1 MLLRL
6 RALLRARQVS
16 VQSGI
21 FHAAIHSKSCYDAC
35 FLSYLH
41 PFAMFD
47 FLAKLLF
54 RRPRSLK
61 NEPAAK
67 IAAQSANAI
76 VAQQQ
81 AETKKHQLEQARAA
95 SLAKM
100 TNLDG
105 NEAAAIELL
114 LACDFADGR
123 LQAAQHVHTQAGLE
137 QVRAA
142 MLKSDKRVAKLMQS
156 RLDVIAQAA
165 KQEQLAQLCIEEAS
179 HLAQLPHLIANQV
192 SDLDKRQA
200 AVQFPAHLLA
210 QFTPLRQQIEAK
222 LLAQTALQRRLL
234 DLLAQLNQA
243 GQGKTEVDEVDAVP
257 DSSAEEVRLAAW
269 QQELDQCQLQSE
281 AASLP
286 KNILADAL
294 NKLQTLQSAWKSSQ
308 QTLQAAQQRE
318 QQRQEKFQQTRVV
331 AELDM
336 ASTATELNPDT
347 SSVSGESTALDLILP
362 TEQAEVKL
370 VRREQREVKEK
381 PISTLNKAQIVSAIE
396 ALTEALAQGSIQAA
410 RKLDRELRG
419 VDAKHAGLT
428 AEQKDQLFEARSEL
442 EYLQG
447 WAKWGGDVSR
457 DELIKTLDEMP
468 ALELGPNELA
478 KKVAALRERWK
489 EMEAT
494 SGAAS
499 KELWE
504 RFDAACHLAYAPAA
518 LHFQQQA
525 EQRKANLD
533 LAEAALT
540 ALQTSAAELLQGT
553 PDWKKMANFCM
564 QSQQDWKKLGHVDR
578 KHKSRLD
585 AAFDASVHSVQQA
598 LDQRRAEEV
607 IAREGL
613 IAEVLALDPMQRST
627 SDQLKSLQQRW
638 QAQAAAVPLRRKDEQ
653 ELWDKYRAACDGIF
667 AQRKQASGEADAQR
681 RDNLASKLAICAEL
695 EQASA
700 TLDGNQTNI
709 QQLLQQSAASWRSAG
724 QVPRAEEEALEQ
736 RYQQALAS
744 LKQHSQ
750 TVLNQQ
756 KQLSHQLS
764 VKKLSLCQQAEQLLA
779 LAPESRAASELS
791 SLQSAWDAL
800 QAAAAGGK
808 SSAKLN
814 TILQTRFQNATAAL
828 NQLDAAYAAHLQ
840 NNASQFEAGLLQL
853 EILFGIDSPVEL
865 ARERLQMQV
874 EVLQN
879 SLKRG
884 SGSDAASTL
893 SYRLLSLPVL
903 TSTANAQ
910 RLEEIL
916 AASAVL

>member
-1 MLLRL
+1 
-6 RALLRARQVS
+6 
-16 VQSGI
+16 
-21 FHAAIHSKSCYDAC
+21 
-35 FLSYLH
+35 
-41 PFAMFD
+41 MFD

-123 LQAAQHVHTQAGLE
+123 LQAAQHVHSQAGLE

-142 MLKSDKRVAKLMQS
+142 MLKSDKRVVKLMQS
-156 RLDVIAQAA
+156 RLDVIAQAG
-165 KQEQLAQLCIEEAS
+165 KQEQLAQLCLEEAS
-179 HLAQLPHLIANQV
+179 HLVQLPHLIANQV

-200 AVQFPAHLLA
+200 AVQFPAHLLT
-210 QFTPLRQQIEAK
+210 QFSSLRQQLESK
-222 LLAQTALQRRLL
+222 LLAQTALQRRVL

-243 GQGKTEVDEVDAVP
+243 GQSQAVTEQADAVV
-257 DSSAEEVRLAAW
+257 DSSDEEMRLAAW
-269 QQELDQCQLQSE
+269 QQELDQCQQKTE

-286 KNILADAL
+286 KNILADAVS
-294 NKLQTLQSAWKSSQ
+294 KLQTLQSAWKSRQ
-308 QTLQAAQQRE
+308 QALQAAQQKE
-318 QQRQEKFQQTRVV
+318 QQKQEKFQQNRIA
-331 AELDM
+331 AELSAASAATENNPEPSATAAAALEVEPQAAEAERKAARREAKDHKDKP
-336 ASTATELNPDT
+336 ASTL
-347 SSVSGESTALDLILP
+347 S
-362 TEQAEVKL
+362 
-370 VRREQREVKEK
+370 
-381 PISTLNKAQIVSAIE
+381 KAQIVAAIE
-396 ALTEALAQGSIQAA
+396 ALTEALALGSIQTA

-419 VDAKHAGLT
+419 VDAKHAGLS

-442 EYLQG
+442 VYLQG

-478 KKVAALRERWK
+478 KKVATLRERWK
-489 EMEAT
+489 EMEAS

-533 LAEAALT
+533 LAEAALST
-540 ALQTSAAELLQGT
+540 LQSNAAELLQGV

-578 KHKSRLD
+578 KHKGRLD
-585 AAFDASVHSVQQA
+585 AAFDGCVQGVQQA

-607 IAREGL
+607 LAREGL

-627 SDQLKSLQQRW
+627 TDQLKALQQRW

-653 ELWDKYRAACDGIF
+653 VLWDKYRAACDALF

-681 RDNLASKLAICAEL
+681 KENLASKLALCEVL
-695 EQASA
+695 EQAGVK
-700 TLDGNQTNI
+700 LDGNESNI
-709 QQLLQQSAASWRSAG
+709 KQLLQQTAADWRNAG
-724 QVPRAEEEALEQ
+724 PVPRADEEALEQ

-750 TVLNQQ
+750 TLQDQQ
-756 KQLSHQLS
+756 KQLSHQLN
-764 VKKLSLCQQAEQLLA
+764 VKKLSLCQQAEQLLVLTPQDA
-779 LAPESRAASELS
+779 RIGTELS
-791 SLQSAWDAL
+791 TLQSAWDSL
-800 QAAAAGGK
+800 QAAVGGGNAK
-808 SSAKLN
+808 LSAKLN
-814 TILQTRFQNATAAL
+814 AILQTRFQNAIAAL
-828 NQLDAAYAAHLQ
+828 TAGDTSFAAALK
-840 NNASQFEAGLLQL
+840 NNASEFDASLLQL
-853 EILFGIDSPVEL
+853 EILFGIDSPAEL

-884 SGSDAASTL
+884 SEQDAASIL

>member
-1 MLLRL
+1 
-6 RALLRARQVS
+6 
-16 VQSGI
+16 
-21 FHAAIHSKSCYDAC
+21 
-35 FLSYLH
+35 
-41 PFAMFD
+41 MFD

-142 MLKSDKRVAKLMQS
+142 MLKTDKRVAKLMQS

-179 HLAQLPHLIANQV
+179 HLAQLPHVIANQV

-210 QFTPLRQQIEAK
+210 QFTSLRQQIEAK
-222 LLAQTALQRRLL
+222 LLAQTALQRRVL

-243 GQGKTEVDEVDAVP
+243 GQGKAEVDEVDAVP

-286 KNILADAL
+286 KNILADAVS
-294 NKLQTLQSAWKSSQ
+294 KLQALQQVWKSRQ
-308 QTLQAAQQRE
+308 QTLQLAQQRE

-331 AELDM
+331 AEPS
-336 ASTATELNPDT
+336 AATAETEADAGSPAT
-347 SSVSGESTALDLILP
+347 AGEIAP
-362 TEQAEVKL
+362 TEAAQQVAQTESKAAG
-370 VRREQREVKEK
+370 REKRELKDNKDNKDYKDK
-381 PISTLNKAQIVSAIE
+381 PVSTLSKAQVVAAIE

-442 EYLQG
+442 VYLQG

-585 AAFDASVHSVQQA
+585 AAFDGCVHSVQQA
-598 LDQRRAEEV
+598 LDQRRAQEM

-627 SDQLKSLQQRW
+627 TDQLKALQQRW

-653 ELWDKYRAACDGIF
+653 VLWDKYRAACDGIF

-681 RDNLASKLAICAEL
+681 RENLASKLAICAEL

-700 TLDGNQTNI
+700 KLDGKETNI

-750 TVLNQQ
+750 TVLDQQ

-779 LAPESRAASELS
+779 LAPEARAASELS

-800 QAAAAGGK
+800 QAAGAGGK

-814 TILQTRFQNATAAL
+814 TILQTRFQNATVAL
-828 NQLDAAYAAHLQ
+828 NKVDAVYAAHLQ
-840 NNASQFEAGLLQL
+840 NNASEFEAGLLQL

-884 SGSDAASTL
+884 SGADAASTL